1 MRTSRAR
8 ATSGTAKGS
17 TWGTVSRTPS
27 RAGSRSRGW
36 GCERV
41 TVSSSHAGAT
51 RNARSG
57 SSASSWGFPW
67 RSSASSSWPSNAM
80 RVLSVVG
87 ARPNFLKLAPVD
99 RELVKRGVEHVIVH
113 TGQHYDPGMSDAF
126 FEQLWIPAPDHN
138 LGVGSGSHAQ
148 QTAAVMQR
156 LEPVIVESRPDLVLT
171 YGDVNST
178 VAAALVAAK
187 LQVRVG
193 HVEAGLRS
201 RDWTMPEEIN
211 RVVTDRLSDLL
222 FLPSRDAAE
231 NLEAEGIPADRMHFV
246 GNVMIDTL
254 CWALPQ
260 ALAVDA
266 PARFDLS
273 GRPYAIV
280 TLHRPANVDDPTVL
294 GGLLEALTRLGD
306 QVPVLFPVHPRTRAR
321 IENMRLRLATDRGL
335 RLLEPLGYLDML
347 SLVAKA
353 GLVVTDSGGLQEE
366 TSFLGVPCL
375 TVRPNTER
383 PITCT
388 HGTNRLVQAQRDA
401 ILAAAERGLARRSP
415 ARPVIER
422 WDGRAAER
430 IARVVCH
437 GERFDVDGGV
447 VAQPRE
453 PRRAVAIPQ
462 PLGAE

>member
-1 MRTSRAR
+1 
-8 ATSGTAKGS
+8 
-17 TWGTVSRTPS
+17 
-27 RAGSRSRGW
+27 
-36 GCERV
+36 
-41 TVSSSHAGAT
+41 
-51 RNARSG
+51 
-57 SSASSWGFPW
+57 
-67 RSSASSSWPSNAM
+67 M

-87 ARPNFLKLAPVD
+87 ARPNFMKLAPVD

-126 FEQLWIPAPDHN
+126 FEALWIPTPDHH

-156 LEPVIVESRPDLVLT
+156 LEPLLVELKPDLVLV

-201 RDWTMPEEIN
+201 GDWTMPEEIN

-231 NLEAEGIPADRMHFV
+231 HLSAEGVPPERMHFV

-260 ALAVDA
+260 AQARNAPAHLAVAD
-266 PARFDLS
+266 
-273 GRPYAIV
+273 RPYAVV
-280 TLHRPANVDDPTVL
+280 TLHRPSNVDDPAAL
-294 GGLLEALTRLGD
+294 RELLDALARLAAR
-306 QVPVLFPVHPRTRAR
+306 VEVLFPVHPRTRKRVQELGRRASA
-321 IENMRLRLATDRGL
+321 ERGVRML
-335 RLLEPLGYLDML
+335 DPLGYLDML
-347 SLVAKA
+347 GLVAGA
-353 GLVVTDSGGLQEE
+353 ALVVTDSGGLQEE

-388 HGTNRLVQAQRDA
+388 HGTNRLVLPQREPL
-401 ILAAAERGLARRSP
+401 LAAAERALGRRSP

-430 IARVVCH
+430 IVAVVCDDA
-437 GERFDVDGGV
+437 RFDADD
-447 VAQPRE
+447 AAASPA
-453 PRRAVAIPQ
+453 PLARRAAAIPV
-462 PLGAE
+462 PLGAS